1 MKRALILAIVLFAG
15 CREPDARTYAPR
27 ERAESMMPE
36 SVARSPVSGHLAGTP
51 FTMRSAWYRV
61 VRRPGHARLDLVVSE
76 GAPSRLCARPT
87 PADAR
92 QVVVRHEGTTALT
105 PGPLRA
111 DPSPSAPFRVF
122 YEHPGEHGFEGVGG
136 ASALVVIDAIE
147 ANVLLGR
154 LRACFPDATG
164 SCVGGAFRAEEC
176 RDELDFDG
184 PRGGRTR

>member
-1 MKRALILAIVLFAG
+1 MKRALATALVLSVG
-15 CREPDARTYAPR
+15 CREPEAHTYAPR
-27 ERAESMMPE
+27 ERAESMTPE
-36 SVARSPVSGHLAGTP
+36 SLARSPVSGHLGGRP
-51 FTMRSAWYRV
+51 FTQRTAWYRV

-76 GAPSRLCARPT
+76 GTPSRLCAVPT
-87 PADAR
+87 PAGAR
-92 QVVVRHEGTTALT
+92 QVLVRYDGTTALT

-111 DPSPSAPFRVF
+111 DPSPTAPFRVF
-122 YEHPGEHGFEGVGG
+122 YERPAEHGFEGVGG

-147 ANVLLGR
+147 ANVIVGR